1 MQSNFEH
8 ICISFAHNVLVHMYF
23 PIVLFLILQKSQ
35 RSRDRFKINIR
46 QNWAH
51 IKHDTN

>member
-1 MQSNFEH
+1 MQSDFEQY
-8 ICISFAHNVLVHMYF
+8 ICISFAQNVLYIYF